1 MSLRYGFFDSEIT
14 GYDEEGMPVFDRAE
28 SSDFLA
34 LFISKIISDGV
45 LALPG
50 DCFQVIAHDGMTL
63 KVRPGFGIIRGRFA
77 YDTQDFTITLSD
89 APTSYKRID
98 RVILRAN
105 YLQRLCEIIVRTG
118 TPDANPVPP
127 ELLQPASGD
136 YYELCLATVA
146 VNSNQTVIT
155 QANITDT
162 RYDSSVCGIVTQ
174 VIDHLD
180 TAVFY
185 AQMNQFYTEFV
196 QKCDESYEFSK
207 TAMNSYLVALQE
219 SGNSQLE
226 EIVKTLWNFEQGA
239 ENDFDTWFQNV
250 KDKLS
255 DDAAGKLQ
263 LEIEA
268 NQQDIKNLQDDN
280 ADLRAKLQEATDML
294 ISGEVRAMLTDS
306 DGNVLTTDS
315 GEGITVNWKYQRL

>member
-50 DCFQVIAHDGMTL
+50 DCFQVIAQEGMTL

-77 YDTQDFTITLSD
+77 YDTQDFTVTLSD

-118 TPDANPVPP
+118 IPDANPVPP
-127 ELLQPASGD
+127 DLLQPASGD

-180 TAVFY
+180 TAVFFD
-185 AQMNQFYTEFV
+185 QLNQFYTEFTE
-196 QKCDESYEFSK
+196 QCQESYEFSK
-207 TAMNSYLVALQE
+207 TAMNSYLVALQQ
-219 SGNSQLE
+219 SGDSQLE
-226 EIVKTLWNFEQGA
+226 EIVKTLTDFEAAA
-239 ENDFDTWFQNV
+239 EGDFNTWFQNI

-255 DDAAGKLQ
+255 DDAAGQLQ

-268 NQQDIKNLQDDN
+268 LQQEQQKMQDDN
-280 ADLRAKLQEATDML
+280 ADLRAKLQETTDML
-294 ISGEVRAMLTDS
+294 ITGEVEALLTDS
-306 DGNVLTTDS
+306 ENQVLVTGNDQAIIAS
-315 GEGITVNWKYQRL
+315 WKYARV